1 MQRARVF
8 PWGMPAV
15 EELLSQLN
23 PPQREAVTFGDG
35 PLLIIAGAGS
45 GKTRVLTYR
54 IAYLLWRG
62 VRAEHVLALTFTNK
76 AAEEMRE
83 RLFGLVEPERARQ
96 LWMGTFHSIFA
107 RILRLEAPRLGYTPD
122 YTIYDT
128 EDSTGLL
135 RTLLR
140 QMGIGNHVLDPAA
153 ARHQISHLK
162 NRMCSWQE
170 FAASARTPRERL
182 LAELYRAYEEQLR
195 ANNAMDF
202 DDLLFNT
209 IRLFQAHPDVLAR
222 YQERFRYIFVDEYQD
237 TNRAQYV
244 ALQLLAARYRN
255 LCVVGDD
262 AQSIYRWRGADIRNI
277 LDFQRDYPDATL
289 IRLEQNYRSTQR
301 ILAAADALIRHN
313 QQQIPKRLWTANP
326 EGELIRLLI
335 CADERDE
342 AAQVLHYIQR
352 ELDSG
357 TPAGAIAVLYRT
369 NAQSQPLEE
378 ALRRARIPYVLVG
391 GISFYQRKEIKDA
404 LAYLRLLLNPAD
416 MVSWLRVINEPPRGI
431 GAATLEQLRQAMHQH
446 NLSFLEVLEHAD
458 TLLTGIRRSAR
469 ENLQALAALIRR
481 YREALHS
488 SAVPLDLLVLEYL
501 EATGLLALYR
511 QDEQEQERYMNLE
524 RLIATLSEYV
534 QSSPAPSLREYL
546 QQVALMSES
555 ELVPDSAD
563 AVTLM
568 TLHAA
573 KGLEFSVVFITGL
586 EQGLLPLARATESRE
601 ELEEER
607 RLLYVGMTRARERLY
622 LSYAQHRWRWG
633 ESILCRPSD
642 FLQELPP
649 ELLEPIPSPT
659 AAPGVPFQSALCA
672 SATEGMEED
681 GLYPGA
687 RVRHPVFG
695 VGTVEALSGSGENR
709 RAVVRFP
716 HVGRKLLLLRYARLQ
731 LLHR

>member
-1 MQRARVF
+1 
-8 PWGMPAV
+8 MPAV

-23 PPQREAVTFGDG
+23 PQQREAVTYGDG

-202 DDLLFNT
+202 DDLLLNT

-277 LDFQRDYPDATL
+277 LDFQRDYPDARL

-342 AAQVLHYIQR
+342 AAQVLQHIQR

-357 TPAGAIAVLYRT
+357 TPAGEIAVLYRT

-416 MVSWLRVINEPPRGI
+416 MVSWMRVINEPPRGI
-431 GAATLEQLRQAMHQH
+431 GAATLEQLRQALQQH
-446 NLSFLEVLEHAD
+446 NLGFLEVLEHAD

-469 ENLQALAALIRR
+469 ENLQALAALIQR

-488 SAVPLDLLVLEYL
+488 NAMPLDLLALEYL

-534 QSSPAPSLREYL
+534 QSTPAPSLREYL

-555 ELVPDSAD
+555 EQLLESSD

-659 AAPGVPFQSALCA
+659 AAPGVPLQSALRA
-672 SATEGMEED
+672 SASESMEED

-695 VGTVEALSGSGENR
+695 VGTVEALSGSGANR

-716 HVGRKLLLLRYARLQ
+716 HIGRKLLLLRYARLQ

>member
-1 MQRARVF
+1 
-8 PWGMPAV
+8 
-15 EELLSQLN
+15 
-23 PPQREAVTFGDG
+23 
-35 PLLIIAGAGS
+35 
-45 GKTRVLTYR
+45 
-54 IAYLLWRG
+54 
-62 VRAEHVLALTFTNK
+62 
-76 AAEEMRE
+76 
-83 RLFGLVEPERARQ
+83 
-96 LWMGTFHSIFA
+96 
-107 RILRLEAPRLGYTPD
+107 
-122 YTIYDT
+122 
-128 EDSTGLL
+128 
-135 RTLLR
+135 
-140 QMGIGNHVLDPAA
+140 
-153 ARHQISHLK
+153 
-162 NRMCSWQE
+162 
-170 FAASARTPRERL
+170 
-182 LAELYRAYEEQLR
+182 
-195 ANNAMDF
+195 
-202 DDLLFNT
+202 
-209 IRLFQAHPDVLAR
+209 
-222 YQERFRYIFVDEYQD
+222 
-237 TNRAQYV
+237 
-244 ALQLLAARYRN
+244 
-255 LCVVGDD
+255 
-262 AQSIYRWRGADIRNI
+262 
-277 LDFQRDYPDATL
+277 
-289 IRLEQNYRSTQR
+289 
-301 ILAAADALIRHN
+301 
-313 QQQIPKRLWTANP
+313 
-326 EGELIRLLI
+326 
-335 CADERDE
+335 
-342 AAQVLHYIQR
+342 
-352 ELDSG
+352 
-357 TPAGAIAVLYRT
+357 
-369 NAQSQPLEE
+369 
-378 ALRRARIPYVLVG
+378 
-391 GISFYQRKEIKDA
+391 
-404 LAYLRLLLNPAD
+404 
-416 MVSWLRVINEPPRGI
+416 
-431 GAATLEQLRQAMHQH
+431 
-446 NLSFLEVLEHAD
+446 
-458 TLLTGIRRSAR
+458 
-469 ENLQALAALIRR
+469 
-481 YREALHS
+481 
-488 SAVPLDLLVLEYL
+488 
-501 EATGLLALYR
+501 LLALYR

-659 AAPGVPFQSALCA
+659 AAPGVPFQSALRA

>member
-1 MQRARVF
+1 
-8 PWGMPAV
+8 MPAV

-23 PPQREAVTFGDG
+23 PQQREAVTYGDG

-54 IAYLLWRG
+54 IAYLLRCG

-76 AAEEMRE
+76 AAEEMRQ

-128 EDSTGLL
+128 EDSSGLL

-153 ARHQISHLK
+153 ARHQISQLK
-162 NRMCSWQE
+162 NRLCSWQE

-202 DDLLFNT
+202 DDLLLNT

-277 LDFQRDYPDATL
+277 LDFQRDYPDAAL

-326 EGELIRLLI
+326 EGELIRVLI

-342 AAQVLHYIQR
+342 AAQVLHHIQR

-357 TPAGAIAVLYRT
+357 TPAGEIAILYRT

-416 MVSWLRVINEPPRGI
+416 MVSWMRVINEPPRGI
-431 GAATLEQLRQAMHQH
+431 GAATLEQLRQAMQQQ
-446 NLSFLEVLEHAD
+446 NLGFLELLEHAD
-458 TLLTGIRRSAR
+458 TLLTGVRRSTR
-469 ENLQALAALIRR
+469 ENLRALAALIQR
-481 YREALHS
+481 YREALH

-555 ELVPDSAD
+555 EQVPESSN

-607 RLLYVGMTRARERLY
+607 RLLYVGMTRARQRLY

-633 ESILCRPSD
+633 EPILCRPSD

-659 AAPGVPFQSALCA
+659 AAPGVPFQSVLRA
-672 SATEGMEED
+672 SATESMEED